1 MENEKKSRK
10 IFRETYLVI
19 MEITIHFHFQVVPN
33 AIKEWERALNVK
45 RSQTPIFLNRK
56 CRNSQYFSFD
66 EDPGEQV
73 CM

>member
-1 MENEKKSRK
+1 MV
-10 IFRETYLVI
+10 IFF
-19 MEITIHFHFQVVPN
+19 FHFQVVPN
-33 AIKEWERALNVK
+33 AIKEWEQALNVK

-73 CM
+73 CNVKCSLRINYDNY

>member
-1 MENEKKSRK
+1 MLS
-10 IFRETYLVI
+10 LVI
-19 MEITIHFHFQVVPN
+19 CVGKCFSFHFQVVPN
-33 AIKEWERALNVK
+33 AIKEWEQALNVK

-73 CM
+73 CL